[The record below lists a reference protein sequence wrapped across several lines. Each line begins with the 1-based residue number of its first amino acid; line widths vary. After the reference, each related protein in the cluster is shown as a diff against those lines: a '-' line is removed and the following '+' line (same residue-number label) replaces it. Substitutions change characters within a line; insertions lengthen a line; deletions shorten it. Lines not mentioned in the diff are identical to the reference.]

1 MRKILTQK
9 IFHTANL
16 RYTQIRRIVERH
28 GFNMKDS
35 SKYERIDT
43 IRMKDIVAQLT
54 DIIYLLCDAKETD
67 SRIIISQLT
76 NLTPEEKEC
85 LHITFSGDPAS

>member
-1 MRKILTQK
+1 
-9 IFHTANL
+9 
-16 RYTQIRRIVERH
+16 
-28 GFNMKDS
+28 MKDN
-35 SKYERIDT
+35 SKCDRIDA

-76 NLTPEEKEC
+76 NLTAEERES
-85 LHITFSGDPAS
+85 LHITFSADAAS

>member
-1 MRKILTQK
+1 
-9 IFHTANL
+9 
-16 RYTQIRRIVERH
+16 
-28 GFNMKDS
+28 MKDS
-35 SKYERIDT
+35 LKCDRIDT

-76 NLTPEEKEC
+76 NLTVEERES
-85 LHITFSGDPAS
+85 LHITFSSDVVS

>member
-1 MRKILTQK
+1 
-9 IFHTANL
+9 
-16 RYTQIRRIVERH
+16 
-28 GFNMKDS
+28 MKDN
-35 SKYERIDT
+35 SKCDRIDA
-43 IRMKDIVAQLT
+43 IRMKDIVSQLT

-85 LHITFSGDPAS
+85 LHITFSGDLAS

>member
-1 MRKILTQK
+1 
-9 IFHTANL
+9 
-16 RYTQIRRIVERH
+16 
-28 GFNMKDS
+28 MKDN
-35 SKYERIDT
+35 SKCDRIDT

-76 NLTPEEKEC
+76 NLTTEEKES
-85 LHITFSGDPAS
+85 LHITFSGDIAS